1 MVNFVDVEKS
11 LKAAWVNRYRL
22 SANNHWCALLD
33 SELEEFGGS
42 FLFQCSYDL
51 KLLGLKDLP
60 PFYQSVLT
68 VWQDLHSKTPLS
80 VNEMKEEILWN
91 NRFIKIGGK
100 TIYYKAWVRKSIW
113 KINDLLDSHGHFLS
127 FENFKSNF
135 GVRCTFLD
143 YAGLLAAI
151 PKEWKNAILDSNQTA
166 TNKSLAPH
174 NLL

>member
-22 SANNHWCALLD
+22 SPNSHWCALLD
-33 SELEEFGGS
+33 SKLEEFGSS
-42 FLFQCSYDL
+42 FLFQCNYDL
-51 KLLGLKDLP
+51 ELLGLKDLP
-60 PFYQSVLT
+60 PFYKSVLT
-68 VWQDLHSKTPLS
+68 VWQELHFKTPLS

-100 TIYYKAWVRKSIW
+100 TIYYKAWVRKRIW

-127 FENFKSNF
+127 FKNFKSKF

-151 PKEWKNAILDSNQTA
+151 PKEWKNAILVSNQTA
-166 TNKSLAPH
+166 TNKSLAP